1 MKIGDL
7 VKTKATGQF
16 TDHSKM
22 GIVIEIRR
30 RESYPDG
37 EPKVVYVF
45 TLNGKRQ
52 RWYTRFLEAL

>member
-7 VKTKATGQF
+7 VKNKYSAQF

-37 EPKVVYVF
+37 EPKVVYVV
-45 TLNGKRQ
+45 TLNGQRQ
-52 RWYTRFLEAL
+52 RWYTRFLEAV